1 MFKCVTLTIALIF
14 ASIAAHADQNFY
26 GSWVNNSSGLQ
37 IDILDGFKPDR
48 GPILIIDAD
57 GEVSSKAWSIDDG
70 VFKLSIG
77 YETYEASKDPSGSL
91 VLSKS
96 YGDPV
101 ILTSSGQSTE
111 TFAVSLKDDEDAFI
125 SKLQDFVWLTSLE
138 GTTATFKSTFGTDTG
153 VVELVKGKNLDDLW
167 GWSVSS
173 GVIKLGE
180 RVVVEARIT
189 DKYFVG
195 LDQRDNFVVFKS
207 IGNAAQQT
215 TTDVETQRDNF
226 FNAFLTGEWE
236 TTVWGRQYIHKFR
249 PIYGELAGEK
259 LTLLD
264 GRLNEDSKWEYSPS
278 TGALKVGYTEYVG
291 ALIVNDTL
299 ALIESDGDQTF
310 FNRHKNGNQKRYTL
324 SDVKLVPLSE
334 NSLPQVNSAL
344 SAQLQRGNF
353 LYSFEFKEDGRTGF
367 THMWRSSPFNIT
379 GETFKTEL
387 VGDSEALFL
396 VEDFVIFEDQEV
408 FKMDSSESRL
418 RPKTDNEA
426 RSDVAEQEKLQQMA
440 QAKSVKLKIVTISG
454 ENVEVNL
461 PVENFA
467 EIATVS
473 IVQD

>member
-1 MFKCVTLTIALIF
+1 MLKCFTVTTALAF

-37 IDILDGFKPDR
+37 IDILDGFKPNR
-48 GPILIIDAD
+48 GPILIIDED
-57 GEVSSKAWSIDDG
+57 GEVTSKAWSNDDG

-77 YETYEASKDPSGSL
+77 YETYEASIGPSGSL

-101 ILTSSGQSTE
+101 ILTSTGRSKE
-111 TFAVSLKDDEDAFI
+111 TAAVSLKDDEDAFI

-138 GTTATFKSTFGTDTG
+138 GTTATFKSTFGMDTG
-153 VVELVKGKNLDDLW
+153 VVELIKGKKLDDLL
-167 GWSVSS
+167 GWSISS

-180 RVVVEARIT
+180 RVVIEARIT
-189 DKYFVG
+189 DKYLVG
-195 LDQRDNFVVFKS
+195 LDQRDDFVVFKS
-207 IGNAAQQT
+207 TGDAAQQT
-215 TTDVETQRDNF
+215 TTDIETERDDF

-236 TTVWGRQYIHKFR
+236 TTVWDKQYIHKFR

-264 GRLNEDSKWEYSPS
+264 GQLNEDSKWEYSPS
-278 TGALKVGYTEYVG
+278 TGALKVGYTEYIG

-310 FNRHKNGNQKRYTL
+310 FNRHNNGNQKRYTL
-324 SDVKLVPLSE
+324 NDVKLVPLSE
-334 NSLPQVNSAL
+334 NSLPQVRSAL

-353 LYSFEFKEDGRTGF
+353 LYSFEFKDDERTGF
-367 THMWRSSPFNIT
+367 THMWRSTPFNIT
-379 GETFKTEL
+379 GETFKTAL
-387 VGDSEALFL
+387 VGDSESLFL
-396 VEDFVIFEDQEV
+396 VEDFVIFEGQEV

-426 RSDVAEQEKLQQMA
+426 RNDATDQAKLQQMS
-440 QAKSVKLKIVTISG
+440 QAKSVKLKIVTVSG
-454 ENVEVNL
+454 EKVEVTL
-461 PVENFA
+461 PVEDFA
-467 EIATVS
+467 AIASVS
-473 IVQD
+473 IVED